1 MTAEGIALDFPSINI
16 LGPIPWEKNSGQAST
31 IISWKKSGDWRLIR
45 EGEVLVREL
54 Y

>member
-1 MTAEGIALDFPSINI
+1 MEGIALDFPSLKI
-16 LGPIPWEKNSGQAST
+16 LSPIPWEKSSGKAST
-31 IISWKKSGDWRLIR
+31 IIFWKKSGDWKLIR